1 MTRFRRD
8 SDGMEIAEDAH
19 GVFWRELPDG
29 RRLAPM
35 PLIAGRRL
43 AITALREEVKV
54 LTEWWDKMFEDVWD
68 YQETEAA

>member
-19 GVFWRELPDG
+19 GVFWRELPD
-29 RRLAPM
+29 
-35 PLIAGRRL
+35 GRRL